1 MVSHINS
8 CSNMMES
15 SSIENGIA
23 LTGRGILIYRFALND
38 STQFNWLHVAM

>member
-15 SSIENGIA
+15 SSIGNGIA
-23 LTGRGILIYRFALND
+23 LTGRGILKFALND